1 MKVIFLDFDGVLTSS
16 KAWGVLDP
24 GKMEL
29 LWRILKETGASIVI
43 SSSWREFDLK
53 STLNK
58 LTGGKEDYKN
68 TSMRWLD
75 KVVGVTPRPFVDDFI
90 CYDEWNREEEIKK
103 YLDEHPEIDNFII
116 LDDMEDEFI
125 DKQLIGRLVKTEMKN
140 GLQEDN
146 VVEAI
151 KLLNESNE

>member
-24 GKMEL
+24 EKMEL
-29 LWRILKETGASIVI
+29 LWRILEETGASVVI
-43 SSSWREFDLK
+43 SSSWREFDLE

-75 KVVGVTPRPFVDDFI
+75 KVVGVTPRPYVDDFI

-125 DKQLIGRLVKTEMKN
+125 DKRLIGCLVKTEMKD